1 EQTEARSMGPKW
13 VLIVGTL
20 GALMTWALA
29 DSDTATAAQPAS
41 YVKLKVEVEVC
52 GKLSYTDKG
61 VTVTVSERDYSSG
74 FLAEKD
80 AAWELDLSG
89 AKELLQKAKD
99 LHGKPVVVKGVSVL
113 LGVGT
118 QTRKVLTGSTTPP
131 PTPASPPPPPP
142 VETEVSYPVLIVE
155 HKVKVTTLEAAA
167 QK

>member
-1 EQTEARSMGPKW
+1 MWMKW
-13 VLIVGTL
+13 LLIAGVLGLVP
-20 GALMTWALA
+20 APAWAEGK
-29 DSDTATAAQPAS
+29 TAAPAKPAS
-41 YVKLKVEVEVC
+41 YVKLKVEVEIC
-52 GKLSYTDKG
+52 GKLSCTDKG

-99 LHGKPVVVKGVSVL
+99 LHGKPVVVQGVSVL

-118 QTRKVLTGSTTPP
+118 QTRKVLTGCATPP
-131 PTPASPPPPPP
+131 PTPVSPPPPPP
-142 VETEVSYPVLIVE
+142 VETEVSYPVLVVE
-155 HKVKVTTLEAAA
+155 HKVKVTTLEAVA